1 MYGRVLSISLL
12 LLFACSACS
21 SQPKQVPQETSQSP
35 TAALALSDVPDKAFR
50 NYLEEHVDTDGDSM
64 LSQDEVDAV
73 TAIGAVS
80 DDGTVTDQG
89 LSGLGI
95 TDLTGIDVLSNL
107 QTLVCADNEIQSLDV
122 SLNSRLAK
130 LACSANQISTLT
142 LPSSDDLIVLEADEN
157 SLSSIDLSAYDS
169 LQVVRLDSTVTVAG
183 REANLGQSALDKV
196 NFMTSAFLD
205 STDHN
210 GM

>member
-1 MYGRVLSISLL
+1 M
-12 LLFACSACS
+12 
-21 SQPKQVPQETSQSP
+21 
-35 TAALALSDVPDKAFR
+35 
-50 NYLEEHVDTDGDSM
+50 
-64 LSQDEVDAV
+64 
-73 TAIGAVS
+73 
-80 DDGTVTDQG
+80 
-89 LSGLGI
+89 
-95 TDLTGIDVLSNL
+95 
-107 QTLVCADNEIQSLDV
+107 
-122 SLNSRLAK
+122 NSRLAK

-205 STDHN
+205 STDPN